1 MTFMH
6 GALAAAGLACIAIP
20 IIIHFLFRRRRRPI
34 RWAAMRFLME
44 AVRKQSRR
52 LRLEQFL
59 LLAAR
64 CLVIACVA
72 AALGCP
78 LLERAGIL
86 GGGAGRT
93 VYILID
99 NGLASSIR
107 QTPDGPTA
115 LERHQRVAAE
125 QIEALGPGDRAGLVL
140 LAGPATPLIVPASAD
155 LQAVVR
161 QINEVT
167 PADSR
172 TDIAGAIEALGVR
185 LRDTDAAAGGAQTRL
200 LVLSDFL
207 DGSADITRPLPSSLA
222 GLEGVIVEASRSAE
236 ASPGNTQVL
245 AVDPL
250 HSVMLTGASGNAADA
265 PVRVA
270 LRRSGPA
277 SAVASVTT
285 LRLSVVGDDG
295 RPMRPPVT
303 APVRWQPGQS
313 EQTTTVQLD
322 LTTGAAAAGSAGI
335 GAESL
340 AALVAEIDR
349 DAIAGDDAFRRP
361 IDVRE
366 ALRVG
371 VVAQRRFGRG
381 PRVDRLSAGDW
392 IRLALA
398 PGAAASVEVI
408 DIEPSSLDTPLLSAT
423 DAIVLPAPDLLPA
436 DAWARLRRF
445 VDGGGLL
452 VIAPPSDATVN
463 LWPDELEKAFE
474 LGWRVAREPETHAES
489 PLKLDDQD
497 LRAPLLATLSFELPQ
512 LLRPVGI
519 TRLLPLESVPPGSQ
533 TILKL
538 RDGRAWMIAGAPGSG
553 EAEAG
558 QAAEGAASSAR
569 QQRGLVIYM
578 ASAPVLSWT
587 DLPARPLMVPLVQ
600 ELVRQGVGTAM
611 GSPSVVAGEQALA
624 PSRGGTAMELRPLG
638 ATESAS
644 RVPVDPSGLARLPLR
659 RAGLF
664 RAVDEAGRSV
674 GLLAV
679 NADTDAGRATV
690 QSAGD
695 VQAWLGG
702 ALGLSGVDAARS
714 VSWIEDQAQASG
726 SAASAG
732 GGSTISLP
740 LLVAALVLALL
751 ETGMARWFSHARR
764 EGPATAPALAGA

>member
-1 MTFMH
+1 MTFLH
-6 GALAAAGLACIAIP
+6 GALAAAGFACIAIP

-34 RWAAMRFLME
+34 RWGAMRFLME

-72 AALGCP
+72 AALGRP

-86 GGGAGRT
+86 GAGAGRT
-93 VYILID
+93 VYVLID

-107 QTPDGPTA
+107 LSPDGPTA
-115 LERHQRVAAE
+115 LERHQRTAIE
-125 QIEALGPGDRAGLVL
+125 QVEALGPGDRAGLVL
-140 LAGPATPLIVPASAD
+140 LAGPASPLIVPASAD

-161 QINEVT
+161 QIKEAA

-172 TDIAGAIEALGVR
+172 TDIAGAIEALGAR
-185 LRDTDAAAGGAQTRL
+185 LRDADAGPRGVETRL

-222 GLEGVIVEASRSAE
+222 GIEGVRVAASRTAE
-236 ASPGNTQVL
+236 SSPGNTQVL
-245 AVDPL
+245 SVEPL

-265 PVRVA
+265 PVRIA

-277 SAVASVTT
+277 SAPASVTM

-303 APVRWQPGQS
+303 TPVRWQPGQS
-313 EQTTTVQLD
+313 EQSTTVQLD
-322 LTTGAAAAGSAGI
+322 LTAGAAGVGRPGGDA
-335 GAESL
+335 L

-349 DAIAGDDAFRRP
+349 DAIEGDDAFRRP

-423 DAIVLPAPDLLPA
+423 DAIVLPSPDLLPA
-436 DAWARLRRF
+436 DAWGRLRRF

-452 VIAPPSDATVN
+452 VIVPPSDATVN

-474 LGWRVAREPETHAES
+474 LGWRIAREPEMHVET

-497 LRAPLLATLSFELPQ
+497 LRSPLLATLSFELPQ
-512 LLRPVGI
+512 LLRPVGMM
-519 TRLLPLESVPPGSQ
+519 RLLPLENVPPGTQ
-533 TILKL
+533 TVLKL

-553 EAEAG
+553 SAEAG
-558 QAAEGAASSAR
+558 RGAESAPASR
-569 QQRGLVIYM
+569 QQRGLVVYM

-611 GSPSVVAGEQALA
+611 GSPSVVAGEQAQA
-624 PSRGGTAMELRPLG
+624 PSRGGSVMELRPLG

-674 GLLAV
+674 GMLAV

-714 VSWIEDQAQASG
+714 VSWIEGDGAG
-726 SAASAG
+726 AASMAAAG

-764 EGPATAPALAGA
+764 EGPGPGPALAAA

>member
-1 MTFMH
+1 MTFLH
-6 GALAAAGLACIAIP
+6 GALAAAGFACIAIP

-44 AVRKQSRR
+44 AVRKQSWR

-72 AALGCP
+72 AALGRP

-86 GGGAGRT
+86 GAGAGRT
-93 VYILID
+93 VYVLID

-107 QTPDGPTA
+107 PSPDGPTA
-115 LERHQRVAAE
+115 LERHQKAAIE
-125 QIEALGPGDRAGLVL
+125 QIEGLGPGDRAGLVL

-161 QINEVT
+161 QIKEVT

-172 TDIAGAIEALGVR
+172 TDIAGAIEALGAR
-185 LRDTDAAAGGAQTRL
+185 LRDTDAGPRGTETRL
-200 LVLSDFL
+200 IVLSDFM
-207 DGSADITRPLPSSLA
+207 DGSADIARPLPSSLA
-222 GLEGVIVEASRSAE
+222 GIDGVRVAASRTAE
-236 ASPGNTQVL
+236 SSPGNTQVL
-245 AVDPL
+245 SVEPL

-277 SAVASVTT
+277 TGAAAVTA

-295 RPMRPPVT
+295 RPLRPPVT

-322 LTTGAAAAGSAGI
+322 LTAGAAGAGRPGV
-335 GAESL
+335 GADAL

-349 DAIAGDDAFRRP
+349 DAIEGDDAFRRP

-398 PGAAASVEVI
+398 PSAVASVEVI

-423 DAIVLPAPDLLPA
+423 DAVVLPAPDLLPA
-436 DAWARLRRF
+436 DAWVRLRRF

-452 VIAPPSDATVN
+452 VIVPPSDATVN
-463 LWPDELEKAFE
+463 LWPDELEKVFE
-474 LGWRVAREPETHAES
+474 LGWRIAREPETHVES

-497 LRAPLLATLSFELPQ
+497 LRSPLLATLSFELAQ

-519 TRLLPLESVPPGSQ
+519 TRLLPLEQVPPGTQ
-533 TILKL
+533 TVLKL
-538 RDGRAWMIAGAPGSG
+538 RDGRAWMVSGAPGSG
-553 EAEAG
+553 SAESAAG
-558 QAAEGAASSAR
+558 SNQASR
-569 QQRGLVIYM
+569 QQRGLVVYM

-624 PSRGGTAMELRPLG
+624 PSRGGVVMELRPLG

-674 GLLAV
+674 GMLAV
-679 NADTDAGRATV
+679 NADADAGRASV
-690 QSAGD
+690 QAASD

-714 VSWIEDQAQASG
+714 VSWIDGDGAG
-726 SAASAG
+726 RVAASAE

-740 LLVAALVLALL
+740 LLIAALALAIL

-764 EGPATAPALAGA
+764 EGPAPALAAA